1 MANLTAFGL
10 FFPTLLIFPGPL
22 KGYSSPLSALL
33 GCLLAIAGAALVH
46 RSRKKLGSAWRLV
59 PMADEAAGVV
69 TTGPYRLVRH
79 PIFLGFSMLALGQAL
94 AFASWPAVLVVF
106 AAWFR
111 LSRRAPWQRS
121 NC

>member
-1 MANLTAFGL
+1 
-10 FFPTLLIFPGPL
+10 
-22 KGYSSPLSALL
+22 
-33 GCLLAIAGAALVH
+33 
-46 RSRKKLGSAWRLV
+46 
-59 PMADEAAGVV
+59 MADEAAGVV

-111 LSRRAPWQRS
+111 LSRRAPWQMS